1 VTTPRT
7 WTTLEL
13 INWSKDY
20 LAEKGFENARLE
32 TELLLGH
39 ALGLKRIEL
48 YLQYER
54 VLAERELAGFKTLL
68 KRRLAGEPVQ
78 YVTGTAGFMLADFEV
93 TPDVLIPR
101 PETEALVEVAVGMI
115 SRQQEH
121 TVEHTAEATAAPP
134 AGDGAVLADIG
145 TGSGV
150 IAVTLAQKLPG
161 ARVIATDV
169 SPEALVVATRN
180 AEKVGVSERISF
192 AEGTGLA
199 PLTEMGLA
207 GSVNGVVSNPP
218 YIRSGDLADLPAEV
232 RDFEPRLALD
242 GGSDGLDCLR
252 SIIEDAPGVLAD
264 GGIIALEFGDGQ
276 ADAVRALA
284 APALSDVSIHRDY
297 TGRDR
302 IMTGRKSG

>member
-1 VTTPRT
+1 MATTATTKRT

-101 PETEALVEVAVGMI
+101 PETEALVEVAVEMI
-115 SRQQEH
+115 GERLGEEAP
-121 TVEHTAEATAAPP
+121 VGTAP
-134 AGDGAVLADIG
+134 GVDGPVLADIG

-150 IAVTLAQKLPG
+150 IAVTLAQKFP
-161 ARVIATDV
+161 AAKVIATDV
-169 SPEALVVATRN
+169 SPEALAVAARN
-180 AEKVGVSERISF
+180 AENVGVSERISL

-199 PLTEMGLA
+199 PLSEMGLA
-207 GSVNGVVSNPP
+207 GGVHGIVSNPP
-218 YIRSGDLADLPAEV
+218 YILSGDMAGLPTEV

-252 SIIEDAPGVLAD
+252 GIIEGAPGMLAD
-264 GGIIALEFGDGQ
+264 GGIVALEFGDGQ

-284 APALSDVSIHRDY
+284 APMLSDVSIHRDY
-297 TGRDR
+297 AGRDR
-302 IMTGRKSG
+302 IMTGRKSD

>member
-1 VTTPRT
+1 MVTTATTKRT
-7 WTTLEL
+7 WTILEL

-39 ALGLKRIEL
+39 TLGLPRIDL

-54 VLAERELAGFKTLL
+54 VLAERELAGFKMLL
-68 KRRLAGEPVQ
+68 KRRLTGEPVQ

-101 PETEALVEVAVGMI
+101 PETEALVEVAVGMLGE
-115 SRQQEH
+115 QLD
-121 TVEHTAEATAAPP
+121 AATP

-150 IAVTLAQKLPG
+150 IAVTLAQKFPG

-169 SPEALVVATRN
+169 SPEALAVAARN

-192 AEGTGLA
+192 TEGTGLA
-199 PLTEMGLA
+199 PLSEMGLA
-207 GSVNGVVSNPP
+207 GSLNGIVSNPP
-218 YIRSGDLADLPAEV
+218 YIRSGDMAGLPTEV

-252 SIIEDAPGVLAD
+252 GIIEDVPGVLAD
-264 GGIIALEFGDGQ
+264 DGIVALEFGDGQ

-284 APALSDVSIHRDY
+284 TPTLSDVSIHRDY

>member
-1 VTTPRT
+1 MTTTRT
-7 WTTLEL
+7 WTILEL

-20 LAEKGFENARLE
+20 LAEKGFGNARLE

-39 ALGLKRIEL
+39 VLSLPRIEL

-54 VLAERELAGFKTLL
+54 QLNEQELAGYKVLL
-68 KRRLAGEPVQ
+68 KRRMAGEPVQ

-101 PETEALVEVAVGMI
+101 PETEALVEVAVGMLG
-115 SRQQEH
+115 EL
-121 TVEHTAEATAAPP
+121 P
-134 AGDGAVLADIG
+134 DGAILADIG

-150 IAVTLAQKLPG
+150 IAVTLAQKFPG

-169 SPEALVVATRN
+169 SPEALVVAARN
-180 AEKVGVSERISF
+180 AEKVGVSERITF
-192 AEGTGLA
+192 VEGTGLA
-199 PLTEMGLA
+199 PLSDVRLA
-207 GSVNGVVSNPP
+207 GSIAGVVSNPP
-218 YIRSGDLADLPAEV
+218 YIKSADMSDLQTEV

-252 SIIEDAPGVLAD
+252 SIIEDVSGVLAND
-264 GGIIALEFGDGQ
+264 GIVALEFGDGQ

-284 APALSDVSIHRDY
+284 APELSDVSIHRDY

>member
-1 VTTPRT
+1 MTATRT

-54 VLAERELAGFKTLL
+54 VLAERELAGFKALL
-68 KRRLAGEPVQ
+68 KRRLTGEPVQ

-101 PETEALVEVAVGMI
+101 PETEALVEVAVGMLGE
-115 SRQQEH
+115 QPE
-121 TVEHTAEATAAPP
+121 
-134 AGDGAVLADIG
+134 GAVLADIG

-150 IAVTLAQKLPG
+150 IAVTLAQKFPG

-169 SPEALVVATRN
+169 SPEALAVAARN
-180 AEKVGVSERISF
+180 AEKVGVSEQISF

-199 PLTEMGLA
+199 PLSEMGLA
-207 GSVNGVVSNPP
+207 GSVVGIVSNPP
-218 YIRSGDLADLPAEV
+218 YIQSGDMAGLPTEV

-252 SIIEDAPGVLAD
+252 GIIEDVPGVLANN
-264 GGIIALEFGDGQ
+264 GIVALEFGDGQ

-284 APALSDVSIHRDY
+284 TPTLSDVSIHRDY